1 MAINPANVANAYANA
16 AKAAAN
22 AASGGPAAPAE
33 GPSFADLVKD
43 AVGNLVSTSKTAESQ
58 AIAGV
63 TKHAEITDVVA
74 AVTSAE
80 LTLQTVVA
88 VRDKVINAYQE
99 IMKMPI

>member
-1 MAINPANVANAYANA
+1 MAINPASVASAYANA
-16 AKAAAN
+16 AKAAASPG
-22 AASGGPAAPAE
+22 AGAPAAAGP
-33 GPSFADLVKD
+33 GPSFADFVKD
-43 AVGNLVSTSKTAESQ
+43 AVGDVVSTTKTAETQ

-63 TKHAEITDVVA
+63 TKHAEITDVVSA
-74 AVTSAE
+74 ITSAE

>member
-1 MAINPANVANAYANA
+1 MAINPASVANAYANA

-22 AASGGPAAPAE
+22 SASGAPGVPE
-33 GPSFADLVKD
+33 SGPSFADLIKD
-43 AVGNLVSTSKTAESQ
+43 AVGNVVSTAKTAETQ
-58 AIAGV
+58 AVAGI